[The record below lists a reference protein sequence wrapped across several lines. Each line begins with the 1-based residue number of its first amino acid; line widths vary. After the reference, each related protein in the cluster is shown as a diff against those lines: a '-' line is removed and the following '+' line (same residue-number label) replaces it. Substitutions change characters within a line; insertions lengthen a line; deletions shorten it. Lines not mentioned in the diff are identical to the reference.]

1 MTAYWCASA
10 WLPEGLASDVRLVVA
25 DGVLTGV
32 ERGAAALPGDV
43 RLPGVVLPGFADA
56 HSHAFHRA
64 LRGRTGTGGDFWSW
78 RRTMYAVAAALTPD
92 SMYELARAAYAEM
105 VLAGTTAVGE
115 FHYLH
120 HPASGRYDDPNAMGQ
135 ALRAAARDA
144 GLRLTLLDACY
155 LTGGIGR
162 PLEGVQTRFGDGD
175 AERWADRVGR
185 LRADDTF
192 RVGAAVHSV
201 RAVPPAQIGT
211 VAAWAA
217 ERGAPWH
224 AHLSEQRAENEACQ
238 DAYGRS
244 PAQVIEEA
252 DALGPGSTVV
262 HAVHLE
268 PTDVVRLGRSR
279 TTVCVCPSTERDL
292 ADGMAPAAALRTAG
306 SPLCVGS
313 DQHVTADLLAEV
325 QALEM
330 HERLRSGRRG
340 VLPVVGLVDALTQ
353 AGHRAIGWPE
363 AGRLEVGAVAD
374 LVALRSDSVRTAG
387 SDAAQVVMVAGATDV
402 DTVVVA
408 GRTVVRDGA
417 HVLGDVAGA
426 LGRAVGAVLE
436 VAS

>member
-10 WLPEGLASDVRLVVA
+10 WLPDGVASDVRLVEA
-25 DGVLTGV
+25 DGVLTRV
-32 ERGAAALPGDV
+32 ERGAAVQPGDV
-43 RLPGVVLPGFADA
+43 RLPGLVLPGFADA

-64 LRGRTGTGGDFWSW
+64 LRGRTGTGGDFWAW

-92 SMYELARAAYAEM
+92 SMYDLARATYAEM
-105 VLAGTTAVGE
+105 VLAGTTGVGE

-120 HPASGRYDDPNAMGQ
+120 HPATGRYDDPNAMGE
-135 ALRAAARDA
+135 ALRAAAHDA

-155 LTGGIGR
+155 LTGGVGR

-175 AERWADRVGR
+175 ADAWADRVSR
-185 LRADDTF
+185 LRPDETF

-201 RAVPPAQIGT
+201 RAVPPAQIST

-217 ERGAPWH
+217 GRGAPWH

-244 PAQVIEEA
+244 PTHVLEDAE
-252 DALGPGSTVV
+252 ALGPGSTVV
-262 HAVHLE
+262 HAVHLDAA
-268 PTDVVRLGRSR
+268 DVTRVGRSG
-279 TTVCVCPSTERDL
+279 TTACLCPSTERDL
-292 ADGMAPAAALRTAG
+292 ADGLAPAAALLAAG

-313 DQHVTADLLAEV
+313 DQHVTGDLLAEV

-340 VLPVVGLVDALTQ
+340 VLAVTDLVDALTH

-363 AGRLEVGAVAD
+363 AGRLVVGAPAD
-374 LVALRSDSVRTAG
+374 LVALRSDTVRTAG
-387 SDAAQVVMVAGATDV
+387 ADTGQLAAVAGAGDV
-402 DTVVVA
+402 DTVVVG

-426 LGRAVGAVLE
+426 LTRAVRAVLE